1 MGRAR
6 RRIGQVLNPGRLD
19 GPRGQIKFGGG
30 FVNWD
35 FELKL
40 DRIHPRDDGM
50 LPLPFK
56 EGAANRGGLILRK
69 SV

>member
-1 MGRAR
+1 MIPEAS
-6 RRIGQVLNPGRLD
+6 
-19 GPRGQIKFGGG
+19 QIKFGAG

-40 DRIHPRDDGM
+40 DRIHPRYDGM

-56 EGAANRGGLILRK
+56 EGAAN
-69 SV
+69 